1 MNNNVFEIKDYVF
14 LNLNPDDKF
23 DYWIDIIQK
32 EPTKKYV
39 LWDVTDNNH
48 LHPYDFTMKDDYQAL
63 SIDGANFK
71 FKPTTFE
78 HKDTSNEEF
87 LMNFCYLYVILKT
100 LSADILKNII
110 IVTTDINFEINLEN
124 VQLKMWQNGEISED
138 VAHLKIKYFL
148 WYWTFLHTI
157 SNESFY
163 IKPEFENIDK
173 KYNVCF
179 PVFGRKLCRLHM
191 LSEIHTHEQLSWSN
205 VGHPSTDG
213 QMNINKEINN
223 LSFFQGN
230 YYTFNRGIIQS
241 PDFPLHTY
249 WFIKNKFHSHEK
261 KVLTENRNYFLGDNK
276 IDLNPFEWQYRV
288 PIEFIESSVYLF
300 FESFIHLATHPTEKT
315 WKAFLH
321 KKPFLCVAGPNY
333 YRFLKKLG
341 FKLYDEIFDY
351 SFDGKLYQERFKSVL
366 EQVKKILD
374 MNTEKLQDLL
384 NQKDILEKLEY
395 NKKLS
400 IQLSNKLWKDRDI
413 KKFNIDLF
421 DNEGIHL

>member
-1 MNNNVFEIKDYVF
+1 
-14 LNLNPDDKF
+14 
-23 DYWIDIIQK
+23 
-32 EPTKKYV
+32 
-39 LWDVTDNNH
+39 
-48 LHPYDFTMKDDYQAL
+48 
-63 SIDGANFK
+63 
-71 FKPTTFE
+71 
-78 HKDTSNEEF
+78 
-87 LMNFCYLYVILKT
+87 
-100 LSADILKNII
+100 
-110 IVTTDINFEINLEN
+110 
-124 VQLKMWQNGEISED
+124 
-138 VAHLKIKYFL
+138 
-148 WYWTFLHTI
+148 
-157 SNESFY
+157 
-163 IKPEFENIDK
+163 
-173 KYNVCF
+173 
-179 PVFGRKLCRLHM
+179 M

-261 KVLTENRNYFLGDNK
+261 KVLTENRNYFLGDNQ

-421 DNEGIHL
+421 DKEGLHL